1 MRLRG
6 AWSALPP
13 PLNRPPPIN
22 RRNILRGWLVAI
34 QFLLL
39 VDGLLGA
46 MALYAPSNAVVG
58 VTVFGVAFL
67 FMLGEIALVAW
78 VASRRQLEE
87 ERRARE
93 QD

>member
-1 MRLRG
+1 M
-6 AWSALPP
+6 
-13 PLNRPPPIN
+13 
-22 RRNILRGWLVAI
+22 AI
-34 QFLLL
+34 PFLII

-46 MALYAPSNAVVG
+46 MAWYATANVVVG
-58 VTVFGVAFL
+58 ASVFGVAFL

-93 QD
+93 QE